1 MQLQIHLNSNIFY
14 YILYLNCVMLYIYT
28 DAYIYIISMHIYM
41 NNMLN
46 KPGYKNYQADFLN
59 RIPTEIRLLKDQQ
72 DKSDKGKK

>member
-1 MQLQIHLNSNIFY
+1 M
-14 YILYLNCVMLYIYT
+14 

-59 RIPTEIRLLKDQQ
+59 RIPTEIRLLKD
-72 DKSDKGKK
+72 